1 MKVPPSKS
9 YTHRGVLLASL
20 AEGSSRILKPLISRD
35 TRATIQAC
43 SAMGAVVAE
52 TDSAI
57 EVRGGRPSTPDDVI
71 DAENSG
77 TTLRLMT
84 SVLSLAPEGY
94 SVITG
99 DRSVRKRPMQPLL
112 DALGQLGVEAWSAR
126 PNGCAPVIVR
136 GGGMKGGEC
145 AIRGDVSSQFVSSL
159 LISSPLADSDT
170 VVKVDRAVS
179 KPYIDATL
187 YTAEKFGIEVG
198 REGYSSFAVPS
209 GQEYSPCEFE
219 VPGDFSSASFIVAAA
234 ALAGGRVELK
244 GLDASVPQGDSFI
257 LEVARKMGVK
267 VIVQGGGVIVE
278 SDGKPLTGGSF
289 SLSDFPDL
297 LPVLSVLALKCGE
310 EVELTGVSHARYK
323 ETDRIAVL
331 AEELAKVGA
340 KVEERE
346 DGLKIHPV
354 QELRPAALDAH
365 DDHRMFMAFAL
376 VSMLRP
382 SGITV
387 TGVESLDVSYP
398 SFLQDIARLGASVRS
413 GSG

>member
-94 SVITG
+94 SIITG

-310 EVELTGVSHARYK
+310 EVELTGVPHARYK

-346 DGLKIHPV
+346 DGLKIQPV

-398 SFLQDIARLGASVRS
+398 SFLQDITRLGASVRS